1 MDKENRSALND
12 EFKTFPADLDLV
24 RTYIQRNARQIEVK
38 GHYGF
43 RIFFLFL
50 RFCASILTFNGAYRF
65 GKFIGLIFYKFKL
78 RRHIAITNMSIVW
91 GDSKSDEEKELIYKE
106 SLINFGQ
113 VIVNW
118 LRLPFKNDN
127 FWKENVRFTNET
139 TLQKAMNQKKGVIL
153 LAAHLG
159 MWDLAGGKIG
169 MSGYPVSVVARRIK
183 NSFLDRWIIDTR
195 CRMNFG
201 SIQNKNSMDRILEG
215 LNHGEAVAVAID
227 QSMQP
232 AQGVF
237 IDWMG
242 RTASSVRSVSYMAKK
257 SGAVIVSGYMLQ
269 HGPRDF
275 ELCVEEEIPYVSHP
289 DPEEELLINTQK
301 QSYAIQKIIL
311 KHPEKWFW
319 IHRRWKVQPEGVPDP
334 YRSLGSEPE

>member
-183 NSFLDRWIIDTR
+183 NSFLDRWVIDAR
-195 CRMNFG
+195 SRINFG

-215 LNHGEAVAVAID
+215 LGNGEAVAMAID

-232 AQGVF
+232 TQGIF

-242 RTASSVRSVSYMAKK
+242 RTASSVRSASYVAKK
-257 SGAVIVSGYMLQ
+257 SGAIVLTGYMLQ
-269 HGPRDF
+269 HSPTDF
-275 ELCVEEEIPYVSHP
+275 ELIIGEEVPFEPHLNP
-289 DPEEELLINTQK
+289 DEELQINTQI
-301 QSYAIQKIIL
+301 QSDAIQKLIL
-311 KHPEKWFW
+311 KHPGKWFW
-319 IHRRWKVQPEGVPDP
+319 IHKRWKVQPEGVADPYSGLKPDP
-334 YRSLGSEPE
+334 S